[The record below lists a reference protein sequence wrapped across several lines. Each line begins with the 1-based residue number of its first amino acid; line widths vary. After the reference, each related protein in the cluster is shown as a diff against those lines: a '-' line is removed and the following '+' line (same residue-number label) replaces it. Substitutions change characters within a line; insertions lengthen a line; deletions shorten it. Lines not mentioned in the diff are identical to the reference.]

1 MFDIGLSELALIAL
15 VGLIV
20 IGPKDMPVVA
30 RYIMGAIR
38 ELKSFA
44 SGVKKQV
51 EQIADDAGLN
61 ELKHNTIID
70 LNGKTQ
76 IAYDISDIEDTSRAP
91 KPVTEEKKHD
101 DTAG

>member
-1 MFDIGLSELALIAL
+1 MFDVGLSELALIAL

-44 SGVKKQV
+44 NGVRKQV
-51 EQIADDAGLN
+51 EDIAEEAGLN
-61 ELKHNTIID
+61 DLKANTIID
-70 LNGKTQ
+70 LDGKPQ
-76 IAYDISDIEDTSRAP
+76 IAYDISEIEDTSRTP
-91 KPVTEEKKHD
+91 KPKPEALAN
-101 DTAG
+101 DTAE